1 MLYNVFRLIALLFFR
16 FYSIMQVEGV
26 DQLPKD
32 KAFILAPNHFS
43 NIDVFILLAAVKI
56 EFYTFGKI
64 ELFHNPIL
72 KWFSIKLNAI
82 PVNRKGFCRHAFMA
96 ATKLLQQNKNL
107 AIFPEGQVS
116 KDGRMGGFKLG
127 IAKLALEINVPI
139 IPVAI
144 IGSNRVL
151 PLGHIIPKPHRVFV
165 KFGQPIYMENY
176 EQDYDKKE
184 LKEVTE
190 RIRNEILNLINS
202 HNPL

>member
-1 MLYNVFRLIALLFFR
+1 MR
-16 FYSIMQVEGV
+16 VEGD
-26 DQLPKD
+26 DQFPTD
-32 KAFILAPNHFS
+32 EAFILAPNHFS

-64 ELFHNPIL
+64 ELFRNPIL
-72 KWFSIKLNAI
+72 KLFAIKLNAI

-96 ATKLLQQNKNL
+96 ATTILQQNKIL
-107 AIFPEGQVS
+107 AIFPEGTVC
-116 KDGRMGGFKLG
+116 KDEKMGQFKLG
-127 IAKLALEINVPI
+127 VAKLALETNVPI

-151 PLGHIIPKPHRVFV
+151 PLGNMIPRPHRVFV
-165 KFGQPIYMENY
+165 KFGQPIYVENY
-176 EQDYDKKE
+176 EQGYDKRK

-190 RIRNEILNLINS
+190 KLRNEVLKLINS